1 MAMATA
7 AARGTGT
14 LLDRLQQRA
23 EEWIYR
29 LNERN
34 HWLFRLYDHFNEM
47 WAGVVFRQARRRAVP
62 ALDVA
67 VEGRGGP
74 ARLRVLGL
82 PDLDVV
88 ADFLASLDVKYVP
101 PHPRDRA
108 AAARALRRRSYVPIG
123 VFMDGEMVGY
133 LLQRF
138 FFPRRIVSG
147 IWMKPATHNAGL
159 GRQCYRAQAQFT
171 LAEGLPNYCTIPLDN
186 EPSLRIALWSG
197 FEIVRRNRRF
207 YVLKQKPKLH

>member
-1 MAMATA
+1 MATGA
-7 AARGTGT
+7 APPPTP

-34 HWLFRLYDHFNEM
+34 PWLFRLYDLANEV
-47 WAGVVFRQARRRAVP
+47 WASLVFRRARRRAGP

-74 ARLRVLGL
+74 ARLRVLGP

-133 LLQRF
+133 VLQRF

-147 IWMKPATHNAGL
+147 IWMTPATHNAGL

-171 LAEGLPNYCTIPLDN
+171 LAERLPNYCTIPLDN

-207 YVLKQKPKLH
+207 YVLKQKPKLR